1 MKLAFFSSSAFVI
14 PILESIFDNQGQSL
28 LQIAKT
34 QLETKLETQL
44 KPQTQLQNNISSQ
57 SETPEY
63 KTIFG
68 EIDLA
73 SQTQNLDMSLL
84 ELLNSPVELSLIISQ
99 PDQINRSKVIP
110 NPITTFAISNNI
122 PIINPESFN
131 ESRRV
136 DFDPLAIDIGVTA
149 SFGQYISKESLES
162 TNYGFINWHPSLLPK
177 YRGATPI
184 QMTLL
189 SGDKEGGI
197 SWIDMTPKMDEG
209 NIYLQISKLVHPQ
222 DNFSA
227 LSKDL
232 GIIGSKTWA
241 IAILNK
247 LTNNFQVQDNSKS
260 VLCSKLDKEDKYVD
274 LKTQTAS
281 QILNQFRAYI
291 EFPFTVIPND
301 NYFRGDVKIL
311 DCSISQFQGEE
322 FQDFGNWRASKNGK
336 RQIVLLKCADNT
348 WLEVSKI
355 QLATGKQIDFS
366 GYNFG

>member
-1 MKLAFFSSSAFVI
+1 
-14 PILESIFDNQGQSL
+14 
-28 LQIAKT
+28 
-34 QLETKLETQL
+34 
-44 KPQTQLQNNISSQ
+44 
-57 SETPEY
+57 
-63 KTIFG
+63 
-68 EIDLA
+68 
-73 SQTQNLDMSLL
+73 
-84 ELLNSPVELSLIISQ
+84 LSLIISQ

-131 ESRRV
+131 ESRRA

-162 TNYGFINWHPSLLPK
+162 TKHGFINWHPSLLPK

-209 NIYLQISKLVHPQ
+209 SVYLQISKFVQPE
-222 DNFSA
+222 DNFST
-227 LSKDL
+227 LSKEL
-232 GIIGSKTWA
+232 GTLGSNTWA

-247 LTNNFQVQDNSKS
+247 LTNNSQVQDNSKS
-260 VLCSKLDKEDKYVD
+260 VLCSKLDKEDKYLD
-274 LKTQTAS
+274 LSS
-281 QILNQFRAYI
+281 QNALQIFNQFRAYI
-291 EFPFTVIPND
+291 KFPYTVIPND
-301 NYFRGDVKIL
+301 DYFQGDVKIL
-311 DCSISQFQGEE
+311 DCSMTELQLEE
-322 FQDFGNWRASKNGK
+322 FQDFSNWRAVKNVK
-336 RQIVLLKCADNT
+336 KQIVLLKCADNT